1 MSKNQLSTSASAFSP
16 TTAGK
21 YTGQE
26 QTLSSWVAPYI
37 TEMLG
42 KARGLAQT
50 PYQVYKGPLTAG
62 ESPLQRQYFSG
73 LGSIGFPSNLG
84 KSITDQGIAQGYMNP
99 YLKQVL
105 DPQMQALQ
113 RQYDIKKGEIGADAA
128 RAGAFGGSR
137 AGLMGQ
143 QLNAELMRQQQQ
155 TTGKAYGD
163 AYNQA
168 VAQFNS
174 EQDQARQIANML
186 GGAGAQQRAIEAEGV
201 KADLEEFERQKM
213 YPYKQL
219 EWMQSMLQGMP
230 VQAVNYEMQEDSP
243 FTEVLRGGG
252 GLMELYD
259 YLMKLS
265 EQKNAAPT
273 APEKKP

>member
-1 MSKNQLSTSASAFSP
+1 MATNPLNTAASAFSP
-16 TTAGK
+16 TTTGRVS
-21 YTGQE
+21 GQE
-26 QTLSSWVAPYI
+26 QTLASWAAPYI

-42 KARGLAQT
+42 KSRALAQM
-50 PYQVYKGPLTAG
+50 PYQVYRGPLTAG

-73 LGSIGFPSNLG
+73 LGSIGFPSALG
-84 KSITDQGIAQGYMNP
+84 KSITDEGIAQGYMNP

-155 TTGKAYGD
+155 TTGRAYGD

-168 VAQFNS
+168 VAQFNA

-213 YPYKQL
+213 FPYRQL
-219 EWMQSMLQGMP
+219 EWQQSMLQGMP
-230 VQAVNYEMQEDSP
+230 ISATNVALQQDSP
-243 FTEVLRGGG
+243 FAEVLRGGG
-252 GLMELYD
+252 GLMDLYEK
-259 YLMKLS
+259 LMKLS
-265 EQKNAAPT
+265 EEKKIPT
-273 APEKKP
+273 TPEKPQ